1 MNKFAI
7 IADDLTGSVDTSAYF
22 GQYGVPAIVS
32 LDKNAV
38 RLADEAV
45 HAVNAATR
53 EEPLSDARQV
63 HLTLGRQFKDS
74 GRIIIKKTDMGFR
87 GNHGAEI
94 EGLLE
99 GLGAQVCY
107 LLNAIPNHRAFI
119 LDAQQYV
126 KGKLL
131 PESMYAQDPSRKPT
145 TAYIPEILQKQ
156 TALSIGTIG
165 IDDVRSQTLAEQI
178 RACVESGHRILVF
191 DAVTDEDCLAVVRES
206 LALPYPAIW
215 AGTLGLIDAMAQCS
229 DPDHVRRSYQPA
241 KAAPKCLCFTTSNY
255 DTVRRQIR
263 TAADHGL
270 QEITLNMDACIHEG
284 AASEQEIARTCALC
298 REANAHGN
306 VILTQTLKGT
316 YPELCVPERILAV
329 MAECARRLTAMC
341 EFDRLVIIGGE
352 TSAAILRTLGITR
365 LQILALPETGTA
377 LGRIDDGA
385 LRGKSFAAKGGSVG
399 TDEALLHML
408 LATDA

>member
-1 MNKFAI
+1 MNQFAI

-32 LDKNAV
+32 LDRRAV
-38 RLADEAV
+38 RLGGESV

-53 EEPLSDARQV
+53 EEPLSEARQV

-165 IDDVRSQTLAEQI
+165 IEAVRSQTLAAQI
-178 RACVESGHRILVF
+178 RVCVEAGHRIVVF
-191 DAVTDEDCLAVVRES
+191 DAVTDEDCLSVVRES
-206 LALPYPAIW
+206 LSLPYPAIW
-215 AGTLGLIDAMAQCS
+215 AGTLGLIDAMAKLH
-229 DPDHVRRSYQPA
+229 DPDHVRRSYQSA
-241 KAAPKCLCFTTSNY
+241 ETASKCLCFTTSNY

-263 TAADHGL
+263 TAAEHGL
-270 QEITLNMDACIHEG
+270 QEISLNMDACIRGG
-284 AASEQEIARTCALC
+284 AAAEQEIARICALC
-298 REANAHGN
+298 REANEHGS

-329 MAECARRLTAMC
+329 MAECAQRLSAAC

-408 LATDA
+408 LAADM